1 MNEMDE
7 IIDRSNTESTKWDR
21 FINELPNDV
30 EMIPLWI
37 ADMDL
42 ACSSSVVESLS
53 IPRTQSHTVQH

>member
-42 ACSSSVVESLS
+42 ACCC
-53 IPRTQSHTVQH
+53 